1 MPARKSTSK
10 RAVRTAKARRKERRR
25 SEIPPELL
33 DRARR
38 GQLTHANTER
48 GTLERSAVDRV
59 VYLRRAGR
67 RAEGETVREALSHRR
82 PGVEQ
87 PKAVL
92 YGKRDGAPV
101 LLYNAEL
108 SRRDLGRDAR
118 HLSLVGQLTEGR
130 LSRAA
135 FRARVRNWRP
145 VAVLGPPEVA
155 GEYRFLSDPDAVLAL
170 AEQVRGE
177 EPEWIRYPNAAL
189 RRRRA
194 G

>member
-1 MPARKSTSK
+1 
-10 RAVRTAKARRKERRR
+10 V
-25 SEIPPELL
+25 
-33 DRARR
+33 
-38 GQLTHANTER
+38 
-48 GTLERSAVDRV
+48 
-59 VYLRRAGR
+59 
-67 RAEGETVREALSHRR
+67 
-82 PGVEQ
+82 
-87 PKAVL
+87 
-92 YGKRDGAPV
+92 PV

-108 SRRDLGRDAR
+108 SRRDLRRDAR

-130 LSRAA
+130 LSPGA

-145 VAVLGPPEVA
+145 VTVLGPAEVA

-170 AEQVRGE
+170 AEHARGD